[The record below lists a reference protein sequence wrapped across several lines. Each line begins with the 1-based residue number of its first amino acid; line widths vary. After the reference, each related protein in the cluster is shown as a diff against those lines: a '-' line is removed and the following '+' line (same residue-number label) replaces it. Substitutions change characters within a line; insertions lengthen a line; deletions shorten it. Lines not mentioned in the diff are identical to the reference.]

1 MSDIS
6 DSSPASAASAA
17 PTKADLEQQVIELRG
32 LTIKLQSGLIALTW
46 LMIFFMFL
54 QVYRGHKD
62 VSAIRP
68 VAAQWN
74 KIIENGNARIPVV
87 QKLIG
92 QLVEYARTH
101 PDIQPLLA
109 KYPIQAQGVPAP
121 TPAPAAKPAGPA
133 PAPATTTPPPKK

>member
-6 DSSPASAASAA
+6 ETSPAPASSAAAK
-17 PTKADLEQQVIELRG
+17 TELEQQVTDLRG
-32 LTIKLQSGLIALTW
+32 LTIKLQSGLIVLTW

-68 VAAQWN
+68 VAVQWN
-74 KIIENGNARIPVV
+74 KIIENANARLPVV

-109 KYPIQAQGVPAP
+109 KYPIQVQGPPA
-121 TPAPAAKPAGPA
+121 TTLAPAAKPAAPT